1 MKQKTDNRREKTTFS
16 MVNKVIPTM
25 KKKES

>member
-1 MKQKTDNRREKTTFS
+1 MTVEEKKTTFT

-25 KKKES
+25 KKTGKLNIK